1 MSFGF
6 YLPRKNKIFQSAKLF
21 LSLPSYVLVRLL
33 SGIMNNSEAG
43 RDQNR
48 QKEKGHR
55 WRLRE
60 KFLRVGL
67 KGFLDYEI
75 VELLLTLGT
84 PRRDCKQPAK
94 EALKKFQSLR
104 GILEAPADELQKI
117 DGIGPHN
124 IFGLK
129 LIQEV
134 SRRFLKERMM
144 SRPYCHSSK
153 EVFDYLYH
161 ALRDLRREKFKVLFL
176 DAKNQILEEETVF
189 EGTVDSSAVYPR
201 EIVKQAL
208 KWDASSLIFVHNH
221 PSGDPEPSASDK
233 EITKGLVFAAGVMQ
247 LKVLDHIIIGN
258 NRYFSFADE
267 GLVEDYDI
275 MFQDFN
281 KRDPKIKKNQV

>member
-1 MSFGF
+1 M
-6 YLPRKNKIFQSAKLF
+6 
-21 LSLPSYVLVRLL
+21 
-33 SGIMNNSEAG
+33 
-43 RDQNR
+43 
-48 QKEKGHR
+48 
-55 WRLRE
+55 RLRE
-60 KFLRVGL
+60 KFLKGGL
-67 KGFLDYEI
+67 HGFLDYEI

-84 PRRDCKQPAK
+84 PRKDCKQQAR

-104 GILEAPADELQKI
+104 GILEAPFDELQGIK
-117 DGIGPHN
+117 GIGPHN

-161 ALRDLRREKFKVLFL
+161 ALRDVKKEKFKVLFL
-176 DAKNQILEEETVF
+176 DAKNQILEEKTIF

-201 EIVKQAL
+201 EIMKEAL
-208 KWDASSLIFVHNH
+208 RCDASSLIFVHNH
-221 PSGDPEPSASDK
+221 PSGDPGPSASDR
-233 EITKGLVFAAGVMQ
+233 EITKELVFAANVMQ

-267 GLVEDYDI
+267 GLIEDYDI

-281 KRDPKIKKNQV
+281 KRGHERRK